1 MTHANRTLE
10 LLDELTAKGFDDS
23 AFWRLHHFRLRKA
36 RETIAS
42 HRAYCKKIV
51 FNSNLFQDES
61 ENSLVQRRL
70 AWVLAKYEKSGKPNG
85 DTAYFRE
92 LADAA
97 FKGLP
102 PRGKK

>member
-1 MTHANRTLE
+1 MTHTNRTLE
-10 LLDELTAKGFDDS
+10 LLDELTARGFDDS
-23 AFWRLHHFRLRKA
+23 AFWRLHHFRLRKV

-42 HRAYCKKIV
+42 HRAYCKKIAL
-51 FNSNLFQDES
+51 NSNQFQDDS
-61 ENSLVQRRL
+61 ENTLVQRRL

-85 DTAYFRE
+85 DTSFFHE

-102 PRGKK
+102 PGIKK